1 MGAAIG
7 LNIMNP
13 KLTIGI
19 PFKNPGKYFE
29 LALKS
34 IFAQTFTDWE
44 LILIDDGSTDGSIEY
59 AKSIKD
65 SRVNV
70 YVDGRSNG
78 LSVRLNQMIQLA
90 RSPYFFRMDADD
102 IMHPERLEKQYQALI
117 DRDCMTVVGTA
128 AYSID
133 EESNIMGFRSSR
145 SEQRYGFNAIQSFWH
160 PTVAASTSWFRENP
174 YNENFIYQRSE
185 DTELWCR
192 TTHNTKFIN
201 LAEPLLYYREE
212 KSLSIRKYVATSLGV
227 IFLIVDKFSRPRLQF
242 FILYTRELIK
252 LSIALTI
259 DTLGLSRYLVAHR
272 YEPMSAE
279 SLQIA
284 QAGLSTVLSQEI
296 SIDRD

>member
-1 MGAAIG
+1 
-7 LNIMNP
+7 MNP

-29 LALKS
+29 PALKS

-44 LILIDDGSTDGSIEY
+44 LILVDDGSTDGSIEY
-59 AKSIKD
+59 AQSIND
-65 SRVNV
+65 PRVKV
-70 YVDGRSNG
+70 YVDGRSTG

-90 RSPYFFRMDADD
+90 NAPYFFRMDADD
-102 IMHPERLEKQYQALI
+102 IMHPARLEKQYQALI
-117 DRDCMTVVGTA
+117 ECDPMTVIGTA

-174 YNENFIYQRSE
+174 YSENFIYQRSE

-192 TTHNTKFIN
+192 TTDKTKFIN

-212 KSLSIRKYVATSLGV
+212 KSLSIRKYVATSLGI
-227 IFLIVDKFSRPRLQF
+227 IFLLVDRFSRPRLQF
-242 FILYTRELIK
+242 IILYTRELIK

-259 DTLGLSRYLVAHR
+259 DALGLSQYLVAHR
-272 YEPMSAE
+272 YESMGAE
-279 SLQIA
+279 ALQIA
-284 QAGLSTVLSQEI
+284 QSELSVVFSQKI
-296 SIDRD
+296 STDRSPSKGVKL